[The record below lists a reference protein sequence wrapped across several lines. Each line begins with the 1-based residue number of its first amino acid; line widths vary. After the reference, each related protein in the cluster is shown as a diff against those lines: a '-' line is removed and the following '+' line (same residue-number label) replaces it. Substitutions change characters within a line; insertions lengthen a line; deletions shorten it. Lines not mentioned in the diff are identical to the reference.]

1 MCECLMFVQNWNSI
15 IILHLLLLNKSIGF
29 WGLYCKSRDNL
40 VKLQQ
45 NIRRNR
51 EHFYKTFNSQLI
63 TLQLSRFE
71 FDVMGT
77 EQWGY
82 FLLLFTLLLKTW
94 GSLCGGSW
102 VFPERD
108 KRFVSQWWKKFLS
121 ACLWAQEWGGCVCI
135 HHGYPLRAKI
145 LSVSELQWRCSWL
158 FNSWVI

>member
-15 IILHLLLLNKSIGF
+15 IILHLLLLNKCIGF
-29 WGLYCKSRDNL
+29 WGVWGLYCKSRDNL

-45 NIRRNR
+45 NILRNR
-51 EHFYKTFNSQLI
+51 EHFYKTFNSQII

-108 KRFVSQWWKKFLS
+108 KRFVSPWWKKFLS
-121 ACLWAQEWGGCVCI
+121 ACLSGCGHKSEADVSVYIMAI
-135 HHGYPLRAKI
+135 HYGLRYS
-145 LSVSELQWRCSWL
+145 LLV
-158 FNSWVI
+158 NSNDVVHDY